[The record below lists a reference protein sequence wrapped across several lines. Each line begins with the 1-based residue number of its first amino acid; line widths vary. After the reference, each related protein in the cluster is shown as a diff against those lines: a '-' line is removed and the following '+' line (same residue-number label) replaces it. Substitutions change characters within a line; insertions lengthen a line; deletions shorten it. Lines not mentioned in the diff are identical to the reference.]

1 MKLESALNE
10 YHLSCI
16 AEGLSQSTVQQYKSL
31 LSAFAWRFQGWDIE
45 LITPTWIRQYIVGL
59 QERQARYVSS
69 PQKPQQPGGLSKAS
83 IAAHDRALHAFWGW
97 CSREYGLA
105 NPMANIRRHKA
116 PPPAP
121 KALQPADFVKL
132 FNAADN
138 ERDRAILVFLA
149 DTGCRLGGLLNLTL
163 EGLYLDDHRAIVLEK
178 GQNTR
183 QVVFTLYTAQI
194 IRQWLTVRQSP
205 TGYVFCSFVT
215 GEQLTDSGVAQILY
229 RLKRR
234 AGVSGR
240 CNPHSFRH
248 NFAREYLRNGG
259 DLATLARLL
268 GHSNISTTA
277 SYYAVFSPNELAEFH
292 ERYSPLRKL
301 PL

>member
-1 MKLESALNE
+1 MKLETALNE
-10 YHLSCI
+10 YRLACV
-16 AEGLSQSTVQQYKSL
+16 AEGLSTATIKWYESL
-31 LSAFAWRFQGWDIE
+31 LSAFAWQFQGWDIE
-45 LITPTWIRQYIVGL
+45 AITPTWIRRYLVGL
-59 QERQARYVSS
+59 QERQARYVGA
-69 PQKPQQPGGLSKAS
+69 PQKPEQPGGLSRAS
-83 IAAHDRALHAFWGW
+83 VAAHDRALHAFWGW
-97 CSREYGLA
+97 CSREYGLS

-121 KALQPADFVKL
+121 KALKPTDFVKL
-132 FNAADN
+132 FNAADC

-163 EGLYLDDHRAIVLEK
+163 ESLYLDDHRAHVREK

-183 QVVFTLYTAQI
+183 SVVFTLYTAQI
-194 IRQWLTVRQSP
+194 IRQWLAVRQSP
-205 TGYVFCSFVT
+205 TDYVFCSRVT
-215 GEQLTDSGVAQILY
+215 GEKLTDSGVAQILY

-259 DLATLARLL
+259 DLATLAKLL
-268 GHSNISTTA
+268 GHSTISTTA
-277 SYYAVFSPNELAEFH
+277 SYYAVFSPDELAEFH
-292 ERYSPLRKL
+292 ERFSPLRRIAQ
-301 PL
+301 